1 MPAEQA
7 LEGAIELGFDLPAAP
22 EAVFAAWTQA
32 ERIVRWWGA
41 DEAHRTTAWSGELR
55 PGGVW
60 RAEFDGGGAS
70 AEGRYP
76 VVEPP
81 ARLVLTWNASW
92 APEEETTLFMTFA
105 PSQRGARLVI
115 RQVGLADAAARGETE
130 AAWRRIVGWLERG
143 LTRVAS

>member
-1 MPAEQA
+1 MPAEPA

-41 DEAHRTTAWSGELR
+41 DEAYRTTAWSGELR

-60 RAEFDGGGAS
+60 RAEFDGAS
-70 AEGRYP
+70 AEGRFL

-105 PSQRGARLVI
+105 PADRGARLTI
-115 RQVGLADAAARGETE
+115 RQVGLTDAAARGEAE
-130 AAWRRIVGWLERG
+130 AAWRQIVGWLERR
-143 LTRVAS
+143 LTRVAG